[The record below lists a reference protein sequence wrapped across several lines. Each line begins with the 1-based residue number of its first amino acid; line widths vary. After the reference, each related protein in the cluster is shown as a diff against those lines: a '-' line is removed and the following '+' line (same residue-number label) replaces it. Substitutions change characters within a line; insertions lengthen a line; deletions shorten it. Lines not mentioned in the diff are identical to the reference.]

1 MANIVNLKLD
11 IKKGSRRSKVTVT
24 YDICYS
30 HCEVMDNTTFIETVR
45 LKGDDAWPNPDDNLI
60 VLKNSCVSATK
71 RCLKR
76 KFISSIANS
85 ILNEDDSIF
94 NRGDEVY
101 AQVNL
106 APFKPSST
114 SASSNIISS
123 RF

>member
-1 MANIVNLKLD
+1 MANINNLKLD

-24 YDICYS
+24 YDICFS
-30 HCEVMDNTTFIETVR
+30 HCEVMDNTTFIETLR

-76 KFISSIANS
+76 KFVNTIANS

-101 AQVNL
+101 AHVKL
-106 APFKPSST
+106 TPFKARAT
-114 SASSNIISS
+114 SALSHFS
-123 RF
+123 